1 MLKPAEMSLD
11 MFKWRIVELLN
22 AMLKNHTSV
31 LVTLEAD
38 KFHRTIRSDNSIAIT
53 SKLTYDMRTCSTPCD
68 ILFEILNKIDE
79 TVDVEIEGHITAHLT
94 EKLLNGS
101 ADVV

>member
-38 KFHRTIRSDNSIAIT
+38 KFHRMIQFD
-53 SKLTYDMRTCSTPCD
+53 
-68 ILFEILNKIDE
+68 
-79 TVDVEIEGHITAHLT
+79 
-94 EKLLNGS
+94 KLLSLHLN
-101 ADVV
+101 